1 MNSED
6 FMSGFFGVASEH
18 DCVFDLFFGID
29 YHSHLGT
36 KKGGM
41 AVYGDTGFERA
52 IHDISNSPFRTKF
65 EKDIQK
71 MQGNLGIGCIS
82 DSEPQPLIVRSH
94 LGNYAITTV
103 GRINNADSLVEELF
117 RNGTPHFL
125 EMNGGEI
132 NATELVASLIN
143 MCPSLAEGIRYAQEK
158 IDGSMSILIV
168 TPNALY
174 AARDNYGRTPVFVAK
189 KEKENAFCVAMDEG
203 FCASFESF
211 AYLNLGYEDY
221 KELGPAEIVKVTPDN
236 CEVVAEPKKTK
247 KMCTF
252 MWVYYGY
259 PSSTYEGLN
268 VEEMRYRCGEAM
280 AKRDNVSPDI
290 VAGIPDS
297 GTPSAI
303 GYSRQSG
310 INFSRPFIKYTQTW
324 LRSFMPQIQSQRE
337 FVAKM
342 KLIPIQSLIS
352 DKKLLLIDDSIV
364 RGTQMRDTAEF
375 LYQHG
380 AKEVHVRSSCPPI
393 MFGCKYLNFSRSNS
407 EMELITRR
415 VIEKLEGYPTPSE
428 DTIRKYT
435 DPDSPQYDAML
446 EEIRKELNFTSL
458 HYHRLDDMVEAI
470 PIEPC
475 RLCTYCWSGKE

>member
-1 MNSED
+1 
-6 FMSGFFGVASEH
+6 MSGFFGVASQQ

-41 AVYGDTGFERA
+41 VVYGDTGFERA

-65 EKDIQK
+65 EKDIHD

-82 DSEPQPLIVRSH
+82 DNEPQPLIVRSH
-94 LGNYAITTV
+94 LGNYSITTV
-103 GRINNADSLVEELF
+103 GRINNADDLVEELF
-117 RNGTPHFL
+117 REGTPHFL
-125 EMNGGEI
+125 EMSGGEV

-143 MCPSLAEGIRYAQEK
+143 MRPTLIEGIRYAQEK
-158 IDGSMSILIV
+158 IDGSMSILIM
-168 TPNALY
+168 TPDCLY
-174 AARDNYGRTPVFVAK
+174 AARDYYGRTPVFIGK
-189 KEKENAFCVAMDEG
+189 KDTGFCVAL
-203 FCASFESF
+203 ESSS
-211 AYLNLGYEDY
+211 YLNLGYEDY
-221 KELGPAEIVKVTPDN
+221 KELGPAEIVKINADK
-236 CEVVAEPKKTK
+236 CEIAAEAKKTK

-303 GYSRQSG
+303 GYSRESG

-324 LRSFMPQIQSQRE
+324 LRSFMPQRQSQRE
-337 FVAKM
+337 FVARM
-342 KLIPIQSLIS
+342 KLIPIQSLIT
-352 DKKLLLIDDSIV
+352 DKKLLLVDDSIV

-393 MFGCKYLNFSRSNS
+393 MFGCRYLNFSRSTS
-407 EMELITRR
+407 DMDLIARR
-415 VIEKLEGYPTPSE
+415 VLAERGVTDEKDLAPY
-428 DTIRKYT
+428 I
-435 DPDSPQYDAML
+435 DPDTAEYEKMVNDISA
-446 EEIRKELNFTSL
+446 KLNFTSL
-458 HYHRLDDMVEAI
+458 RYNRIDDLIASTGLNE
-470 PIEPC
+470 C
-475 RLCTYCWSGKE
+475 DLCTYCWNGKK

>member
-1 MNSED
+1 
-6 FMSGFFGVASEH
+6 MSGFFGVASKN

-41 AVYGDTGFERA
+41 AVHGDSGFDRA

-65 EKDIQK
+65 EKDVSQ

-103 GRINNADSLVEELF
+103 GRINNTDELVDQLF
-117 RNGTPHFL
+117 RDGTPHFL
-125 EMNGGEI
+125 EMSGGDI

-143 MCPSLAEGIRYAQEK
+143 MKDSLVEGIRYAQEK
-158 IDGSMSILIV
+158 IDGSMSILLM
-168 TPNALY
+168 TPEHLY
-174 AARDNYGRTPVFVAK
+174 LARDYYGRTPAFIGK
-189 KEKENAFCVAMDEG
+189 KKDAFCVAL
-203 FCASFESF
+203 ESSS
-211 AYLNLGYEDY
+211 YLNLGYENY
-221 KELGPAEIVKVTPDN
+221 KELGPAEIVKISYDR
-236 CEVVAEPKKTK
+236 CEVVAERLKKM

-268 VEEMRYRCGEAM
+268 VEEFRYRCGRAI
-280 AKRDNVSPDI
+280 AKRDDVAADT

-303 GYSRQSG
+303 GYSQQSG
-310 INFSRPFIKYTQTW
+310 MCFSRPFIKYTQTW
-324 LRSFMPQIQSQRE
+324 LRSFMPQIQTQRE

-342 KLIPIQSLIS
+342 KLIPIQDLIS
-352 DKKLLLIDDSIV
+352 GKRLMLVDDSIV
-364 RGTQMRDTAEF
+364 RGTQMKDTAEF
-375 LYQHG
+375 LFNHG

-393 MFGCKYLNFSRSNS
+393 MFGCRYLNFSRSTS
-407 EMELITRR
+407 DMDLIARR
-415 VIEKLEGYPTPSE
+415 VLAARGVTDAKAMEPYL
-428 DTIRKYT
+428 
-435 DPDSPQYDAML
+435 DPDRAEYERMVNDISAKL
-446 EEIRKELNFTSL
+446 SFTSL
-458 HYHRLDDMVEAI
+458 RYNRLDDLIAATGLDE
-470 PIEPC
+470 C
-475 RLCTYCWSGKE
+475 DLCTYCWNGKI